1 MEIST
6 TALRA
11 KRSCASGY
19 RWFARRFSSAAEYL
33 RVVDALV
40 DDGRIDDACWLID
53 RFGPVDAV
61 RSLDELSAEAFVF
74 PGSLQVRHGVEVD
87 TVLRIG
93 GSLSTGGGVRA
104 GTVLMVDADLRCGAG
119 LRTERLR
126 CGGDVVA
133 GWSVEA
139 SGSLVCAGD
148 LRVQGDLGCAG
159 ALSVGGTLVLSGDLE
174 VGGAADCGK
183 SLRAG
188 GHVVCGEGL
197 KVGHGV
203 QAAGDVRS
211 GVHLDAGW
219 GVVAGGDIVAEGAI
233 RAGESLVSGGEV
245 RSGAGYGV
253 HAGSSV
259 RREAWSSCGR
269 VVSRTRP
276 GELRSGA
283 WLPAAEGTA

>member
-19 RWFARRFSSAAEYL
+19 RWFARRFTSAAEYL
-33 RVVDALV
+33 KVIDALV
-40 DDGRIDDACWLID
+40 DDGRVDDACWLID
-53 RFGPVDAV
+53 RFGPVDTV
-61 RSLDELSAEAFVF
+61 RVLDELSAPAFAF
-74 PGSLQVRHGVEVD
+74 PGSLQVRHGVDVD
-87 TVLRIG
+87 TVLRVG
-93 GSLSTGGGVRA
+93 GSLSAGGGVRA
-104 GTVLMVDADLRCGAG
+104 GTLLVVDADLRCGGG
-119 LRTERLR
+119 LQAERLR

-139 SGSLVCAGD
+139 HGSLVCRGD
-148 LRVQGDLGCAG
+148 LRVQGDLGCVG
-159 ALSVGGTLVLSGDLE
+159 ALTVGGTLVVAGDLE
-174 VGGAADCGK
+174 VGGHADCGK

-233 RAGESLVSGGEV
+233 RAGESLVAGGEV
-245 RSGAGYGV
+245 RSGDGYGV

-283 WLPAAEGTA
+283 WLPAAEGA